1 MDTATMRAD
10 CARCAALCC
19 VALAFDRSPSFAI
32 TKPNGVVCPNLDSR
46 HRCRIHADRDRCG
59 FSGCVAYDCLG
70 AGQRVTQELFGGRTW
85 RDDASL
91 LAPMMKAFLA
101 MRRVHELIVLLD
113 TVAQKRL
120 TPGERKTLHHLVDAL
135 QPEGGWTP
143 ETLSAVVDDV
153 EREAHEF
160 LRSLRHHYVIDAYR
174 PASNFAAR
182 GAK

>member
-19 VALAFDRSPSFAI
+19 VTLAFDRSPSFAI
-32 TKPNGVVCPNLDSR
+32 TKPNGVVCPNLDSG
-46 HRCRIHADRDRCG
+46 HRCRIHAERDRRG
-59 FSGCVAYDCLG
+59 FSGCIAYDCLG
-70 AGQRVTQELFGGRTW
+70 AGQRVTQDLFGGRTW

-113 TVAQKRL
+113 AAALERL
-120 TPGERKTLHHLVDAL
+120 TPGERKTLDRLVNAL

-143 ETLSAVVDDV
+143 ETLSAVIDDV
-153 EREAHEF
+153 ERETREF
-160 LRSLRHHYVIDAYR
+160 LRSLRHHYVTDAYR
-174 PASNFAAR
+174 PASNLAAR